1 MQDVVTAVNL
11 TQKLRKARKAGA
23 VVEVRMVREVPL
35 VDHAPTWLNTI
46 ESGLTWKLGCD
57 TDRAVMEVF
66 NGLPHEVQRRL
77 EFSPDGPMFWAARAR
92 FWQQKL
98 RPVLPSKTYHA
109 VMALL
114 ANWYAHCLRMRK
126 VGVTV

>member
-46 ESGLTWKLGCD
+46 ESGLTWKLGRD
-57 TDRAVMEVF
+57 TDRAVMEVLMVYPTRSSD
-66 NGLPHEVQRRL
+66 GLSFLLMDRCSGRL
-77 EFSPDGPMFWAARAR
+77 APGFGSR
-92 FWQQKL
+92 
-98 RPVLPSKTYHA
+98 S
-109 VMALL
+109 
-114 ANWYAHCLRMRK
+114 
-126 VGVTV
+126 